1 MNEIWELSTTVLIIW
16 NNGNMTKWQHTTF
29 FLFVQWRGWR
39 KDGKSEKSKNLS
51 RHCRLITK
59 KPTNQDRDRRQG
71 IEMNNESINHKQE
84 DIIIINYVRR

>member
-1 MNEIWELSTTVLIIW
+1 MNEIWELSTTY
-16 NNGNMTKWQHTTF
+16 NMEQWKDDKMDSQLF
-29 FLFVQWRGWR
+29 FNSCSGWR

-71 IEMNNESINHKQE
+71 IEMNNESINHHKQE
-84 DIIIINYVRR
+84 EAIIINYVRR